1 MPDPKFSKP
10 WHGILRGDIAW
21 NPIVDEDAC
30 IGCGTCVTGCGR
42 SVYRFDFE
50 SKKAVVVDPLNCMV
64 GCMTCANTCPTNAIH
79 FPSLEAIMD
88 LQAEPAIHQVIE
100 DDLLARRNVLEIRR
114 HRPSPDRIVQLA
126 VARIERIGARNMVV
140 ELRPVSEEDDALC
153 QFTPGQYVEL
163 WIPDSD
169 LLSRAYSIGAAPRD
183 DGSVEVHLRQVPEG
197 RFSEYAFGSMR
208 EGDILRARGPLG
220 AFRVSS
226 PVDVPLLFVARGTG
240 FAPIKAM
247 IEQQLLLTPVRDI
260 VLFWGVTD
268 SDDFYALDVLV
279 SWASAAIGFTAVL
292 TARHVEADFRAPA
305 GVEIEAGTVYDAIGR
320 TSLPLLGRDAYVAG
334 PGKTV
339 NLVVRALKEKGLD
352 PGRISV
358 DAYGD

>member
-1 MPDPKFSKP
+1 MPEPKFAKP
-10 WHGILRGDIAW
+10 WRGIPREEVSW

-30 IGCGTCVTGCGR
+30 IGCGTCVTACGR

-50 SKKAVVVDPLNCMV
+50 EKKAVVVDPLNCMV
-64 GCMTCANTCPTNAIH
+64 GCMTCANTCPTSAIH

-88 LQAEPAIHQVIE
+88 LQAEPAVHQVIE
-100 DDLLARRNVLEIRR
+100 DDLLARRVVLEIRR
-114 HRPSPDRIVQLA
+114 HRPSPDRVVQLS
-126 VARIERIGARNMVV
+126 VTRIERIGSRNMVV
-140 ELRPVSEEDDALC
+140 ELRPFNDDADALC

-169 LLSRAYSIGAAPRD
+169 YLSRAYSIGGAPRD

-208 EGDILRARGPLG
+208 EGDVLRARGPLG
-220 AFRVSS
+220 VFRVSS

-247 IEQQLLLTPVRDI
+247 IEQQLLLTPDRDI

-268 SDDFYALDVLV
+268 SEDFYEFDVIAD
-279 SWASAAIGFTAVL
+279 WASTAPGFAAVL
-292 TARHVEADFRAPA
+292 TARHMARDFRAPE
-305 GVEIEAGTVYDAIGR
+305 GVAIEEGTVYDAIAR
-320 TSLPLLGRDAYVAG
+320 TTFSLAARDAYVAG
-334 PGKTV
+334 PRKTV
-339 NLVVRALKEKGLD
+339 NLVVRTLRDKGLEQD
-352 PGRISV
+352 RIQV
-358 DAYGD
+358 DTYGD